1 MGMGKNKGAQRA
13 GNRMDHTFTR
23 RTLLRGAAAGTA
35 LWAAGPA
42 RGLATGKA
50 DLIVSGATFHTI
62 DPAFSRV
69 EAMAIRGDR
78 ILALGRKTE
87 IEALAGV
94 ATRRIDARGLT
105 VTPGFIDAHSHPL
118 LFNEAVSVDVNVRT
132 ISQVQTLLAGQA
144 DRTPPGRWVQA
155 HMYDDTKF
163 EEGRPLNRDDID
175 MVVQSH
181 PVMVRHRGGHTGVV
195 NSRAFE
201 LAGVNDSTPDP
212 EGGRFFRENGRLTGK
227 VAEHAMDVFEAVGEW
242 PTVDRETNRRGATL
256 MSKRMAATGLTSTT
270 DAFGRD
276 DTWMAY
282 VDALARDELHFR
294 LAFMPGGNASIYQTM
309 KDIGIRSGFGN
320 DMLRVGAVK
329 YAADGSASERTM
341 RMSTPYEGTDD
352 YGILTMSQA
361 EIDEAVDDAVAN
373 GFRIGIHANGDV
385 TIAMVLDA
393 YERVLEHWNGPNPR
407 FRIEHCSLVNEDLLQ
422 RIKAAGV
429 VPTPFYTYA
438 HYHGNKW
445 PDYGPARMNNM
456 FAHRSFLDYG
466 IPVAPASDFTPG
478 PYEPMMALQSMVTR
492 KDTKGRVWGERQK
505 ISIEEALTIC
515 TINGAYASFEE
526 HEKGSL
532 TPGKLADFVL
542 LDADPVHQD
551 PDGLQQINV
560 VATYLGGRPTFEA

>member
-1 MGMGKNKGAQRA
+1 MRMGIGKRGRPGAN
-13 GNRMDHTFTR
+13 GVNRR
-23 RTLLRGAAAGTA
+23 SLLRGTAAGAAMLASGPAAA
-35 LWAAGPA
+35 
-42 RGLATGKA
+42 LATGRA

-62 DPAFSRV
+62 DPAYSGV
-69 EAMAIRGDR
+69 EAMAVRDGR
-78 ILALGRKTE
+78 ILAVGRAVE
-87 IEALAGV
+87 VEALAGP
-94 ATRRIDARGLT
+94 ATKRIDGRGLT

-132 ISQVQTLLAGQA
+132 ITEVQTLLAGQA

-175 MVVQSH
+175 LVVQSH

-195 NSRAFE
+195 NSRALE
-201 LAGVNDSTPDP
+201 LAGVTDSTPDP

-227 VAEHAMDVFEAVGEW
+227 VAEHAMDVFQAVGEW
-242 PTVDRETNRRGATL
+242 PAVDRETNRRGAAL
-256 MSKRMAATGLTSTT
+256 MSRRMAATGLTSTT

-276 DTWMAY
+276 DTWIAY

-294 LAFMPGGNASIYQTM
+294 LAFMPGGNAPIYRTM
-309 KDIGIRSGFGN
+309 KGMGIRSGFGN

-361 EIDEAVDDAVAN
+361 EIDEAVEDAVAN

-393 YERVLEHWNGPNPR
+393 YERVLERWEGPNPR
-407 FRIEHCSLVNEDLLQ
+407 FRIEHCSLVNDDLLS

-445 PDYGPARMNNM
+445 PDYGPERMNHM

-492 KDTKGRVWGERQK
+492 KDVSGRVWGEGQR
-505 ISIEEALTIC
+505 ISIQEALRIC

-542 LDADPVHQD
+542 LDADPVRQD
-551 PDGLQQINV
+551 PDAMQEINV